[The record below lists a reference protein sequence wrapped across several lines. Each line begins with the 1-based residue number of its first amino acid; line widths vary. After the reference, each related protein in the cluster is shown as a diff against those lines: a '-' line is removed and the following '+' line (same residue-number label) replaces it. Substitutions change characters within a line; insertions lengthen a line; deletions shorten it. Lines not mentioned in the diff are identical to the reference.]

1 MGKCHNKNRVLVKSF
16 FGKSLFN
23 VLKKNFKYLVKSFK
37 ETFWFTVIVKVVL
50 KKLFGSL

>member
-1 MGKCHNKNRVLVKSF
+1 MGKCHYKNRVLIKSF

-37 ETFWFTVIVKVVL
+37 ETFCFTVIVKVVL